1 MKRHCKS
8 YQEMNADELAAAT
21 EKYDREFVADE
32 ARPMSADDRKLFE
45 AARKRGVG
53 GPKKP
58 SVANKMNTLVDHSL
72 LNKADALFRNGQK
85 NRSHRKAS

>member
-1 MKRHCKS
+1 MKKHGKR

-21 EKYDREFVADE
+21 KKYDREFVADE
-32 ARPMSADDRKLFE
+32 ARTLSADDRKLFE
-45 AARKRGVG
+45 AARKRGAG

-58 SVANKMNTLVDHSL
+58 SVANKMNALVDHGL
-72 LNKADALFRNGQK
+72 VKKADALFRKWQK